1 MRLEDFAYASTAD
14 YYQLKDLREPSG
26 GSEFS
31 LFSAFYPYSS
41 QLQCI
46 LAVFCSAMLFFF
58 FLMFSI
64 MEEMRLDCL

>member
-14 YYQLKDLREPSG
+14 YYQLKDLREPGG

-41 QLQCI
+41 QLQYI
-46 LAVFCSAMLFFF
+46 LGVFCSAVLF